1 MNSMCMP
8 IYSGDRLVV
17 LLNGEIVA
25 EIRDSIL
32 YVIDENLLQISNRED
47 GDGDGDGDEFVV
59 HLNEMEEEK

>member
-1 MNSMCMP
+1 MP